1 MLNGQDVWGKLY
13 IKRQKGQDVKWARCL
28 WVKRSMDKG
37 SRRQDIER
45 SRGEKG
51 KM

>member
-1 MLNGQDVWGKLY
+1 
-13 IKRQKGQDVKWARCL
+13 
-28 WVKRSMDKG
+28 MDKG

-51 KM
+51 KMSRDQEVKKSKGFKISRGQEVMHFDICTNFVS